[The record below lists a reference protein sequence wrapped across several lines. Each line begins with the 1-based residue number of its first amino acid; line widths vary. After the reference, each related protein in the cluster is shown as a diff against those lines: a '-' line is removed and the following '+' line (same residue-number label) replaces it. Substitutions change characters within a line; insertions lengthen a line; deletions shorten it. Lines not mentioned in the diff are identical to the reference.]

1 MIPARCPKCF
11 SRLGP
16 FPEIHVCPMAPKAK
30 PKRKPKEPTTTK
42 ARKPA

>member
-16 FPEIHVCPMAPKAK
+16 FPETHICPLSVQAK
-30 PKRKPKEPTTTK
+30 PKRKPKDPTKTK
-42 ARKPA
+42 ARKSA